1 MRKGCVILK
10 KNKKL
15 KKKICLISS
24 SGGHFE
30 QLLCLRP
37 LSEKNDVFIVTEKT
51 KYNKKDK
58 KINHFVMQVNRKE
71 PLFILKM
78 FCIFIKSLIIFLIE
92 RPDVI
97 ISTGVLAAIPMLF
110 IGHFFK
116 RKVIYIESFAKITSP
131 TMTGK
136 LVYKKHIADRFY
148 VQWESMKEF
157 YPDAIYLGGI
167 Y

>member
-1 MRKGCVILK
+1 MKR
-10 KNKKL
+10 
-15 KKKICLISS
+15 KKICLISS

-30 QLLCLRP
+30 QLLMLKK
-37 LSEKNDVFIVTEKT
+37 LSENHEIFVVTEKT
-51 KYNKKDK
+51 KYNKCDK
-58 KINHFVMQVNRKE
+58 KINHYVMQVNRKE
-71 PLFILKM
+71 PLFIIKM
-78 FCIFIKSLIIFLIE
+78 MLIFIKSLFVFTIE

-116 RKVIYIESFAKITSP
+116 KKVIYIESFAKINSP

-136 LVYKKHIADRFY
+136 LIYKKNIADRFY
-148 VQWESMKEF
+148 VQWESMLEF
-157 YPDAIYLGGI
+157 YPNAICKGGI

>member
-10 KNKKL
+10 KNKKR

-37 LSEKNDVFIVTEKT
+37 LNEKNDVFIVTEKT
-51 KYNKKDK
+51 KYNKNDK
-58 KINHFVMQVNRKE
+58 KINHFVLQVNRKE

-110 IGHFFK
+110 IGHLFK

-136 LVYKKHIADRFY
+136 LIYKKHIADRFY

>member
-1 MRKGCVILK
+1 M
-10 KNKKL
+10 
-15 KKKICLISS
+15 CLISS

-37 LSEKNDVFIVTEKT
+37 LSEKNDIFIVTEKT

-58 KINHFVMQVNRKE
+58 KINYYVMQVNRKE

-78 FCIFIKSLIIFLIE
+78 FGIFIKSLIVFLNE

-97 ISTGVLAAIPMLF
+97 ISTGVLSAIPMLV

-116 RKVIYIESFAKITSP
+116 KKVIYIESEAKIPPP
-131 TMTGK
+131 TMTAHFI
-136 LVYKKHIADRFY
+136 YKTHIQDRFY

>member
-1 MRKGCVILK
+1 MGNKE
-10 KNKKL
+10 KNLYK

-51 KYNKKDK
+51 KYNKNDK
-58 KINHFVMQVNRKE
+58 KINHYITQVNRKE
-71 PLFILKM
+71 PLFVLKM
-78 FCIFIKSLIIFLIE
+78 FCIFVKSIIIFLME

-97 ISTGVLAAIPMLF
+97 ICTGVLSAIPMLV
-110 IGHFFK
+110 IGHFLK
-116 RKVIYIESFAKITSP
+116 KKVIYIESFAKITSP
-131 TMTGK
+131 TMTGE

>member
-1 MRKGCVILK
+1 MK
-10 KNKKL
+10 

-30 QLLCLRP
+30 QLLMLRK
-37 LSEKNDVFIVTEKT
+37 LSEDYDTFIVTEKT

-58 KINHFVMQVNRKE
+58 KINYYVSQVNRKE
-71 PLFILKM
+71 ILFIFKM
-78 FCIFIKSLIIFLIE
+78 LLIAIKSFFIFIKE

-110 IGHFFK
+110 IGHIFK
-116 RKVIYIESFAKITSP
+116 KKVIYLESFAKISSP
-131 TMTGK
+131 TMTGN
-136 LVYKKHIADRFY
+136 LIYKKHIADQFY

-157 YPDAIYLGGI
+157 YPNAIYKGGI